1 VRTAMLSRLA
11 DELLANS
18 IFSQV
23 LRAAVRTAIETKGM
37 FDRNVEAALALV
49 NLPSRGELLRL
60 QTKLEVIHG
69 SLVNLNIKMDRLL
82 AAQGGGDPGAR
93 SVRRGTD

>member
-1 VRTAMLSRLA
+1 MLSRLA
-11 DELLANS
+11 DELLASS

-23 LRAAVRTAIETKGM
+23 LRTALRTAMVAKGL
-37 FDRNVEAALALV
+37 FDRNVDVALTLL
-49 NLPSRGELLRL
+49 NLPSRGELVRL

-82 AAQGGGDPGAR
+82 AARAGDADGDDPTRR
-93 SVRRGTD
+93 SAPRRD

>member
-1 VRTAMLSRLA
+1 MLSRLA
-11 DELLANS
+11 DDLLANS
-18 IFSQV
+18 ILSQV
-23 LRAAVRTAIETKGM
+23 VRVAVRTAFETKAM
-37 FDRNVEAALALV
+37 LDRNVEAALALL

-82 AAQGGGDPGAR
+82 AAQGDDDAG
-93 SVRRGTD
+93 VRRARRGSD